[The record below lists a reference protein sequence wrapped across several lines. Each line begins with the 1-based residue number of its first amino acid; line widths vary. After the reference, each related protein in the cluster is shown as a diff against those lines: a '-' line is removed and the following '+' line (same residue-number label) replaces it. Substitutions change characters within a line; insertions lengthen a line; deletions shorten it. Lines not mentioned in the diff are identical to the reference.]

1 MVRIAINGFGR
12 IGRNVTKIALKAKD
26 VEVVAINDLTEPK
39 TLAHLLKY
47 DSIYGN
53 LDCTVEAVENGLKIN
68 GKIVKVFAE
77 RDPEKLPW
85 KDLKID
91 VVAECTGIFTDYDGA
106 HKHIKAGAKRV
117 LISAPSKG
125 DKPIDKTIV
134 MGVNN
139 KDYDKS
145 KHVIISNASCTT
157 NCLAPLVKVLNDEFG
172 IKEGIMTTVH
182 AYTNDQ
188 ALHDTPHKDLRRARA
203 GAVSIVPTTTGA
215 AKAVAEVIPSM
226 KGKLNGI
233 ALRVPVI
240 TGSIV
245 DLTCQFNKP
254 ASVEAIN
261 AAMKK
266 AANSGMKGIV
276 QYTEDPIVSVD
287 IIRNTHS
294 CIFDAL
300 STMQVGNIFKVLA
313 WYDNEWGYSTR
324 MVDVIRMMQ

>member
-53 LDCTVEAVENGLKIN
+53 FDCTVEAVENGLKIN